1 MLEVERT
8 LPTKFLS
15 LTLHMIPKANQFVYT
30 LPNMSGRIALL
41 VIIGIP
47 MILMGLFSFV
57 VAVFFG
63 NAGALQLHFST
74 TLPVMLG
81 CFALSQAWR
90 YSRSPDTI
98 VLDDEGVVSKKN
110 ESITLLKWDQIAWVM
125 VQGQPSLTGAS
136 KCIDV
141 YDRSGKRI
149 LRVSDTI
156 REFDDFVERV
166 KKRVADRKDDAHL
179 IVRMKKA
186 RRKSWAM
193 ISISILLITITTFL
207 IWDSVSM
214 AHDRQSLE
222 EIGIE
227 GEAEIVE
234 RLLAPNGR
242 TTRLIIKVTNQQN
255 ESAERNCEVDPL
267 TWALLANRKTV
278 PIRFI
283 PDKPSVNRLIHGEV
297 EEREKILE
305 PPFVYLL
312 AGLLFLLAAFLLGY
326 GILCWKGLEIDF
338 DSKKRKFSIK
348 KYGEGA

>member
-1 MLEVERT
+1 
-8 LPTKFLS
+8 
-15 LTLHMIPKANQFVYT
+15 
-30 LPNMSGRIALL
+30 
-41 VIIGIP
+41 
-47 MILMGLFSFV
+47 
-57 VAVFFG
+57 
-63 NAGALQLHFST
+63 
-74 TLPVMLG
+74 
-81 CFALSQAWR
+81 
-90 YSRSPDTI
+90 
-98 VLDDEGVVSKKN
+98 
-110 ESITLLKWDQIAWVM
+110 
-125 VQGQPSLTGAS
+125 
-136 KCIDV
+136 
-141 YDRSGKRI
+141 
-149 LRVSDTI
+149 
-156 REFDDFVERV
+156 
-166 KKRVADRKDDAHL
+166 
-179 IVRMKKA
+179 
-186 RRKSWAM
+186 
-193 ISISILLITITTFL
+193 
-207 IWDSVSM
+207 M

-278 PIRFI
+278 PIRFV

-312 AGLLFLLAAFLLGY
+312 AGLLFLLAAYLLGY